1 MSERNSDFVKHGP
14 CRVCGSSDGVGWY
27 SDGHGVCFVCKRY
40 YDSQFKGDIEILSQ
54 PQDNLNP
61 RGHASKDLTPLTDV
75 FRAIPRRGL
84 PEEAIRKFGI
94 DVCMDKTSS
103 VGHRYPYFKDG
114 QHVANK
120 IRKRNEKAF
129 YWEAADKENINTAE
143 LFGQHLFPPASAR
156 GITIV
161 EGELDAASAW
171 VLLGSR
177 YPVVSVKSA
186 GSAVQDCKSQ
196 FEYLNSF
203 DEIVLCFDRDE
214 AKERPDGSKFYPG
227 QEAAKKVAELF
238 ANSGKVRIMSL
249 EHGKDPSEYLQ
260 KGIEPKVFIREW
272 YAAPTYKPD
281 GLKIGKD
288 MWDEIVNRPSYF
300 SIPYPWE
307 PLNRKTYGIRLSE
320 AVLLMA
326 DTGIGKTS
334 IFKEI
339 EHAIL
344 TNPEVKEKGYGVG
357 FLHLEEPNFDT
368 ALGILSIEKNKPYHL
383 PDTPREEGELREAY
397 DATIN
402 NDRAI
407 FYDHFGS
414 NDITEILAKVR
425 FMAVMG
431 CKYIFID
438 HLSIIVSDQ
447 SGDERKQLDE
457 ISTKL
462 KTLTMELNIAVFCV
476 IHTNRQGEARGSA
489 GPEKVAN
496 IHIALYREK
505 DDPDPWRRNVLK
517 LSIIKNRFSGRTGPC
532 LWLFYDEISG
542 RLIELDQEAIQKYE
556 EGLSINDTNLPF

>member
-1 MSERNSDFVKHGP
+1 MSDSDFVKHGP
-14 CRVCGSSDGVGWY
+14 CRVCGSSDAVGWY
-27 SDGHGVCFVCKRY
+27 SDGHGVCFSCNRY
-40 YDSQFKGDIEILSQ
+40 YPTFDPKYEE
-54 PQDNLNP
+54 
-61 RGHASKDLTPLTDV
+61 KDLMEKTQPVQKNITPLTDV
-75 FRAIPRRGL
+75 FRAIPKRGL
-84 PEEAIRKFGI
+84 PEEAIKKYSI
-94 DVCMDKTSS
+94 DICMDKTSS
-103 VGHRYPYFKDG
+103 VGHRYPFFKDG
-114 QHVANK
+114 QHVANQ
-120 IRKRNEKAF
+120 IRKKTEKSF
-129 YWEAADKENINTAE
+129 YWEGDPSGIE
-143 LFGQHLFPPASAR
+143 LFGQHLFPPGSAR
-156 GITIV
+156 AITV
-161 EGELDAASAW
+161 CEGAIDAPSAW

-177 YPVVSVKSA
+177 YPSVSVVSAA
-186 GSAVQDCKSQ
+186 GAVEHCKRN

-203 DEIVLCFDRDE
+203 DEIVLCFDKDE
-214 AKERPDGSKFYPG
+214 AKKRPDGSLYYPG

-249 EHGKDPSEYLQ
+249 EHGKDPSDYLQ
-260 KGIEPKVFIREW
+260 KGIDPKTFIREW
-272 YAAPTYKPD
+272 YAAPKFKPD
-281 GLKIGKD
+281 GLKLGSG

-326 DTGIGKTS
+326 DTGVGKTS

-344 TNPEVKEKGYGVG
+344 TSEEVKDKGYGVG

-368 ALGILSIEKNKPYHL
+368 ALGILSIEKNKPFHL
-383 PDTPREEGELREAY
+383 PDTPRSEEELREAY
-397 DATIN
+397 DKTIN

-414 NDITEILAKVR
+414 NDINEILAKVR

-496 IHIALYREK
+496 IHIGLYRDK

-517 LSIIKNRFSGRTGPC
+517 LTIIKNRFSGRTGPC
-532 LWLFYDEISG
+532 LWLFYDEITG
-542 RLIELDQEAIQKYE
+542 RLVELDEEAIKKYE
-556 EGLSINDTNLPF
+556 EGLSINDSDMPF

>member
-1 MSERNSDFVKHGP
+1 MGDSNFLKHGP
-14 CRVCGSSDGVGWY
+14 CESCGSSDAVGWY
-27 SDGHGVCFVCKRY
+27 DDGHGVCFVCEKY
-40 YDSQFKGDIEILSQ
+40 YAGDKKIDTEPQ
-54 PQDNLNP
+54 PQTITEDQNLNP
-61 RGHASKDLTPLTDV
+61 KGLADKNVTPLTSV
-75 FRAIPRRGL
+75 FRAIPKRGL
-84 PEEAIRKFGI
+84 TEDSIRKYGI
-94 DVCMDKTSS
+94 DICMDKTST

-120 IRKRNEKAF
+120 VRKRNEKAF
-129 YWEAADKENINTAE
+129 YWEAHDKESINGAE
-143 LFGQHLFPPASAR
+143 LFGQHLFPAGSAKQ
-156 GITIV
+156 ITIV
-161 EGELDAASAW
+161 EGELDAAAAYQ
-171 VLLGSR
+171 LLGSR

-186 GSAVQDCKSQ
+186 GSAVADCKSA

-203 DEIVLCFDRDE
+203 DEVVVCFDNDD
-214 AKERPDGSKFYPG
+214 AKIRPNGDVFYPG

-238 ANSGKVRIMSL
+238 KPGKARIL
-249 EHGKDPSEYLQ
+249 TLQQGKDPAEYTAT
-260 KGIEPKVFIREW
+260 GIVPQAFVKEW
-272 YAAPTYKPD
+272 WQAPRFRPD
-281 GLKIGKD
+281 GLKVGKD
-288 MWDEIVNRPSYF
+288 MLDEILNRPSYF

-307 PLNRKTYGIRLSE
+307 PLNQKTYGIRLSE
-320 AVLLMA
+320 AVLFMA
-326 DTGIGKTS
+326 DTGVGKTS

-344 TNPEVKEKGYGVG
+344 KNPEVREKNYGVG

-368 ALGILSIEKNKPYHL
+368 ALGLLSIEKNKPFHL
-383 PDTPREEGELREAY
+383 PDTPRSNEEITEAF
-397 DATIN
+397 DTVLN

-414 NDITEILAKVR
+414 NNVDDILAKVR
-425 FMAVMG
+425 YMSVMG

-496 IHIALYREK
+496 IHISLHRDK
-505 DDPDPWRRNVLK
+505 KDPDAWRRNVLK
-517 LSIIKNRFSGRTGPC
+517 LTIEKNRFSGRTGPC
-532 LWLFYDEISG
+532 LWLYYDEVTG
-542 RLIELDQEAIQKYE
+542 RLVELDDVAITKYE
-556 EGLSINDTNLPF
+556 EGQSINDSDLPF